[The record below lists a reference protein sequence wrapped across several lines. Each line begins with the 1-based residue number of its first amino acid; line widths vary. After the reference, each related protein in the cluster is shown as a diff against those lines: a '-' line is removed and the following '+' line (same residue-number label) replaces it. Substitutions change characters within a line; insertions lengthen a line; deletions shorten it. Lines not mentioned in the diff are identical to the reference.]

1 MASAQLV
8 AANADEKFADAQLL
22 RAQNDA
28 SKGKVNSVD
37 LKRKLDL
44 DDARFEFEKDSF
56 DKKIKIEENVRSA
69 ELANDK
75 LKLENEKAKHAQDF
89 ELAKSAAEAASK
101 NNAAQAA
108 MMQQM
113 MADTAAT
120 MQQMIAA
127 QTRQQDV

>member
-8 AANADEKFADAQLL
+8 SANADEKFAEAQLL

-28 SKGKVNSVD
+28 SKVNSVD

-44 DDARFEFEKDSF
+44 DDARFEFEKSSF
-56 DKKIKIEENVRSA
+56 DKKIKIEANVRSA
-69 ELANDK
+69 ELANEQ
-75 LKLENEKAKHAQDF
+75 LKLENEKAKHDQDF
-89 ELAKSAAEAASK
+89 ELAKSTADAASK
-101 NNAAQAA
+101 TAAAQAA

-113 MADTAAT
+113 MANTAAM

-127 QTRQQDV
+127 QTKQ